1 MPTIYVDNQ
10 AYEVAPDQNLLAACL
25 TLGFDLPYFCWH
37 PAMGSVGACRQCA
50 VKQFK
55 DETDTKGQIVMACLT
70 PADDGVRISIEDPEA
85 KAFRKGV
92 AEWLMASHPHDC
104 PVCDEGGECH
114 LQDMTVM
121 TGHVYRRYDFPKR
134 TFRNQDLGPFVN
146 HEMNRCIQCYRCVR
160 FYEDYAGGHDLV
172 ALGTRNEVYFGRHE
186 DGKLESEFSGN
197 LVEVCPTG
205 VFTDKT
211 FKAHYTRKWDL
222 QTAPSVC
229 VHCGLGCNTIPGE
242 RYGILRRVRSRYNGH
257 VNGYFICDRGR
268 YGYEFVNAESRPR
281 SVTVATQVGPALA
294 SMHTATPR
302 PATGS
307 ARTAAAQP
315 AIGGPQTVSPEE
327 AVSHVAGLI
336 RSADQS
342 GGRVVGIGSPRASL
356 EANFALRAL
365 VGPDNFFCGMSD
377 QEAGLVH
384 LMVDIL
390 RTGPSRSSSLRELE
404 RADATLILGED
415 VTNTAPMLDYSLRQ
429 WLRRRPNLER
439 TRLKI
444 PDWNDAAVGE
454 IVHEEPSALYV
465 ATVAATKL
473 DECAAQVYRAAPSDL
488 ARLGFAIAH
497 LLDDDAPSVPD
508 LPGDIFALAQTTA
521 RALERAKRPI
531 VVAGA
536 SYGSEALL
544 KAAANVAWSLRARGE
559 AAELCFVVPECNSMG
574 LGMMDGRPLSE
585 AFQAADD
592 PGVELAIV
600 LENDLFRRAGEAEVE
615 RFLELCRHLVVVD
628 HTGTR
633 MTAAADVVLPAATF
647 AESTGTMINSEPRA
661 QRFYRVFVAAG
672 DVRESW
678 RWFRDVMQ
686 RLDGGEG
693 GQQRGAAG
701 WENVDEVMSDLCRAF
716 PIFAPALDAAPPAGF
731 RMLGMRIPRQ
741 PNRYS
746 GRAAVHA
753 DKTVFEP
760 KPPDDPDSPLAFS
773 MEGSEGQP
781 PPALVSNI
789 WAPGWN
795 SAQALDR
802 FQEEVGGAL
811 RGGDPGKRLFEP
823 PVVERPS
830 HFLDVPVAYGPDGT
844 QWLVVP
850 VHHIFGSEELSMNA
864 PGVRGCAPEP
874 YLGLGS
880 GLAERLGVEGGRV
893 LTMVSDAGVRVLK
906 AKIMDSLPDDVA
918 AIPAGLPGF
927 EGLGAPFYARLIVR
941 EDADA

>member
-10 AYEVAPDQNLLAACL
+10 AYEVAAGQNLLAACL

-55 DETDTKGQIVMACLT
+55 DENDTEGQIVMACLT
-70 PADDGVRISIEDPEA
+70 AADDGVRISIEDPEA
-85 KAFRKGV
+85 KEFRKGV

-121 TGHVYRRYDFPKR
+121 AGHVYRRYEFPKR
-134 TFRNQDLGPFVN
+134 TFQNQDLGPFVN

-160 FYEDYAGGHDLV
+160 FYQDYAGGHDLV
-172 ALGTRNEVYFGRHE
+172 ALGTRNEVYLGRHE

-211 FKAHYTRKWDL
+211 LKAHYTRKWDL
-222 QTAPSVC
+222 QTAPSIC

-242 RYGILRRVRSRYNGH
+242 RYGILRRIRSRYNGH

-281 SVTVATQVGPALA
+281 SVIVAGEPREVQTA
-294 SMHTATPR
+294 S
-302 PATGS
+302 S
-307 ARTAAAQP
+307 QD
-315 AIGGPQTVSPEE
+315 
-327 AVSHVAGLI
+327 AVSRVAGLM
-336 RSADQS
+336 RSAAES
-342 GGRVVGIGSPRASL
+342 GRRVVGIGSPRASL

-377 QEAGLVH
+377 REDRLIR
-384 LMVDIL
+384 LIVDIL

-465 ATVAATKL
+465 ATLAATKL
-473 DECAAQVYRAAPSDL
+473 DECAARVYRAAPSDL
-488 ARLGFAIAH
+488 ARLGFAIARQ
-497 LLDDDAPSVPD
+497 LDSAAPSVPD
-508 LPGDIFALAQTTA
+508 LPAEISHLAQTIA
-521 RALERAKRPI
+521 RDLEKAKRPI
-531 VVAGA
+531 VVSGV
-536 SYGSEALL
+536 SCGSEAVL

-574 LGMMDGRPLSE
+574 LGMMEGRPLSE
-585 AFQAADD
+585 ALQAADEG
-592 PGVELAIV
+592 PGVDLAIV
-600 LENDLFRRAGEAEVE
+600 LENDLFRRANETEVE
-615 RFLELCRHLVVVD
+615 RFLGLCAHLVVLD
-628 HTGTR
+628 HSATR
-633 MTAAADVVLPAATF
+633 TTAMADIVLPAATF

-661 QRFYRVFVAAG
+661 QRFYEVFAPAG
-672 DVRESW
+672 QVRESW
-678 RWFRDVMQ
+678 RWLRDV
-686 RLDGGEG
+686 REASSDDDGAKRENT
-693 GQQRGAAG
+693 AE
-701 WENVDEVMSDLCRAF
+701 WESADEVVNDLCRTF
-716 PIFAPALDAAPPAGF
+716 PIFAPVLEAAPPAGF
-731 RMLGMRIPRQ
+731 RILGMKIPRQ
-741 PNRYS
+741 PGRHS
-746 GRAAVHA
+746 GRTAVHA

-773 MEGSEGQP
+773 MEGSQEQP
-781 PPALVSNI
+781 PAALLSNV
-789 WAPGWN
+789 WVPGWN
-795 SAQALDR
+795 SAQALER
-802 FQEEVGGAL
+802 LQEDVSGAP

-823 PVVERPS
+823 PLVERPS
-830 HFLDVPVAYGPDGT
+830 HFLDVPSAHGPSGE

-850 VHHIFGSEELSMNA
+850 VHHIFGSEELSMKA
-864 PGVRGCAPEP
+864 PSVEGCAPEP
-874 YLGLGS
+874 YLGLGPRM
-880 GLAERLGVEGGRV
+880 AERLGVPDGGV
-893 LTMVSDAGVRVLK
+893 LTLASDAGVRLLEVK
-906 AKIMDSLPDDVA
+906 VMDSLPDDVA
-918 AIPAGLPGF
+918 AIPAGLPGL
-927 EGLGAPFYARLIVR
+927 EGLATPFYARLVPR
-941 EDADA
+941 GETDE

>member
-10 AYEVAPDQNLLAACL
+10 AYEVAPGQNLLAACL

-55 DETDTKGQIVMACLT
+55 DENDTQGQIVMACLT
-70 PADDGVRISIEDPEA
+70 AAEDGVRISIEDPEA

-134 TFRNQDLGPFVN
+134 TFRNQDLGPFIN

-186 DGKLESEFSGN
+186 DGKLQSEFSGN

-211 FKAHYTRKWDL
+211 LKAHYTRKWDL

-242 RYGILRRVRSRYNGH
+242 RYGVLRRIRSRYNGH

-281 SVTVATQVGPALA
+281 SVRIAKQALPTVAGAQVA
-294 SMHTATPR
+294 AT
-302 PATGS
+302 
-307 ARTAAAQP
+307 QP
-315 AIGGPQTVSPEE
+315 AITGARTVRPED
-327 AVSHVAGLI
+327 AVSHVADLM
-336 RSADQS
+336 RSAAQS
-342 GGRVVGIGSPRASL
+342 GRRVVGIGSPRASL
-356 EANFALRAL
+356 EANFALRTL

-377 QEAGLVH
+377 QEDGLVR

-465 ATVAATKL
+465 ATVAATQL

-497 LLDDDAPSVPD
+497 LLDDDAPGVPD
-508 LPGDIFALAQTTA
+508 LPADIFALAQTTA
-521 RALERAKRPI
+521 WALEQAKRPI

-536 SYGSEALL
+536 SYGSEAIL
-544 KAAANVAWSLRARGE
+544 KAAANVAWSLRSRGE

-574 LGMMDGRPLSE
+574 LGMMGGRPLTE

-600 LENDLFRRAGEAEVE
+600 LENDLFRRAGEADVE
-615 RFLELCRHLVVVD
+615 RFLELCGHLVVVD
-628 HTGTR
+628 HTDTR
-633 MTAAADVVLPAATF
+633 MTALADVILPAATF

-661 QRFYRVFVAAG
+661 QRFYQVFVPG
-672 DVRESW
+672 SQVRESW
-678 RWFRDVMQ
+678 RWFRDVLQ
-686 RLDGGEG
+686 ALGTGEG
-693 GQQRGAAG
+693 ARRGDVAE
-701 WENVDEVMSDLCRAF
+701 WETVDDVVNDLCRVF

-731 RMLGMRIPRQ
+731 RILGMRIPRH

-746 GRAAVHA
+746 GRTAMFA

-760 KPPDDPDSPLAFS
+760 KPPDDPDSSLAFS
-773 MEGSEGQP
+773 MEGFEGQP

-802 FQEEVGGAL
+802 FQEEVGGAM

-823 PVVERPS
+823 PLVERPS

-844 QWLVVP
+844 QWLIVP
-850 VHHIFGSEELSMNA
+850 VHHIFGSEELSMKA
-864 PGVRGCAPEP
+864 TSVQGCAPEP
-874 YLGLGS
+874 YLGLGPR
-880 GLAERLGVEGGRV
+880 LAERLAVLDGRV
-893 LTMVSDAGVRVLK
+893 LTMVSDSGVRLLR
-906 AKIMDSLPDDVA
+906 AKIMASLPDDVA
-918 AIPAGLPGF
+918 VIPAGLPGL
-927 EGLGAPFYARLIVR
+927 EGLGAPFYARLIAR
-941 EDADA
+941 RDADG

>member
-10 AYEVAPDQNLLAACL
+10 AYEVAAGQNLLAACL

-55 DETDTKGQIVMACLT
+55 DENDTEGQIVMACLT
-70 PADDGVRISIEDPEA
+70 AADDGVRISIEDPEA
-85 KAFRKGV
+85 KEFRKGV

-121 TGHVYRRYDFPKR
+121 AGHVYRRYEFPKR
-134 TFRNQDLGPFVN
+134 TFQNQDLGPFVN

-160 FYEDYAGGHDLV
+160 FYQDYAGGHDLV

-211 FKAHYTRKWDL
+211 LKAHYTRKWDL
-222 QTAPSVC
+222 QTAPSIC

-242 RYGILRRVRSRYNGH
+242 RYGILRRIRSRYNGH

-281 SVTVATQVGPALA
+281 SVIVAGEPRDVQTA
-294 SMHTATPR
+294 S
-302 PATGS
+302 S
-307 ARTAAAQP
+307 QD
-315 AIGGPQTVSPEE
+315 
-327 AVSHVAGLI
+327 AVSRIAGLM
-336 RSADQS
+336 RSAAES
-342 GGRVVGIGSPRASL
+342 GRRVVGIGSPRASL
-356 EANFALRAL
+356 EANFALRTL

-377 QEAGLVH
+377 REDRLIR
-384 LMVDIL
+384 LIVDIL

-415 VTNTAPMLDYSLRQ
+415 ITNTAPMLDYSLRQ

-465 ATVAATKL
+465 ATLAATKL
-473 DECAAQVYRAAPSDL
+473 DECAARVYRAAPSDL
-488 ARLGFAIAH
+488 ARLGFAIARQ
-497 LLDDDAPSVPD
+497 LDSAAPGVPD
-508 LPGDIFALAQTTA
+508 LPAEIAHLAQTIA
-521 RALERAKRPI
+521 RDLEKAKRPI
-531 VVAGA
+531 VVSGV
-536 SYGSEALL
+536 SCGSEAVL

-574 LGMMDGRPLSE
+574 LGMMEGRPLSE
-585 AFQAADD
+585 ALQAADEG
-592 PGVELAIV
+592 PGVDLAIV
-600 LENDLFRRAGEAEVE
+600 LENDLFRRANETEVE
-615 RFLELCRHLVVVD
+615 RFLGLCAHLVVLD
-628 HTGTR
+628 HSATR
-633 MTAAADVVLPAATF
+633 TTAMADIVLPAATF

-661 QRFYRVFVAAG
+661 QRFYKVFAPAG
-672 DVRESW
+672 QVRESW
-678 RWFRDVMQ
+678 RWLRDV
-686 RLDGGEG
+686 REASSDDEG
-693 GQQRGAAG
+693 AKRENTAE
-701 WENVDEVMSDLCRAF
+701 WESADEVANDLCRTF
-716 PIFAPALDAAPPAGF
+716 PIFAPVLEAAPPAGF
-731 RMLGMRIPRQ
+731 RILGMKVPRQ
-741 PNRYS
+741 PGRHS
-746 GRAAVHA
+746 GRTAERA

-773 MEGSEGQP
+773 MEGSQEQP
-781 PPALVSNI
+781 PTALLSNV
-789 WAPGWN
+789 WVPGWN
-795 SAQALDR
+795 SAQALER
-802 FQEEVGGAL
+802 LQEDVSGAL

-830 HFLDVPVAYGPDGT
+830 HFLDVPTAHSPSGE

-850 VHHIFGSEELSMNA
+850 VHHIFGSEELSMKA
-864 PGVRGCAPEP
+864 PSVEGCAPEP
-874 YLGLGS
+874 YLGLGPRM
-880 GLAERLGVEGGRV
+880 AERLGVPDGGV
-893 LTMVSDAGVRVLK
+893 LTLASDAGVRLLEVK
-906 AKIMDSLPDDVA
+906 VMDSLPDDVA
-918 AIPAGLPGF
+918 AIPAGLPGL
-927 EGLGAPFYARLIVR
+927 EGLATPFYARLVPR
-941 EDADA
+941 GETDE

>member
-25 TLGFDLPYFCWH
+25 TLGFDLPFFCWH

-211 FKAHYTRKWDL
+211 FKTHYTRKWDL

-268 YGYEFVNAESRPR
+268 FGYEFVNAESRPR
-281 SVTVATQVGPALA
+281 SVTVAKQAGPALA
-294 SMHTATPR
+294 STHTAAPW

-307 ARTAAAQP
+307 ARTAAPPP
-315 AIGGPQTVSPEE
+315 AIGGSQTVSPEE
-327 AVSHVAGLI
+327 AVSHVADLI
-336 RSADQS
+336 RSAVQS

-377 QEAGLVH
+377 QEARLVR

-465 ATVAATKL
+465 ATRSGDQARRVRSPGLSCRSQRSRPVGLCHRPPARRRRSERPRSARRHLRSGADHRSGPRAGQAAHRRSRRQLRERGDAESGGK
-473 DECAAQVYRAAPSDL
+473 CRVVF
-488 ARLGFAIAH
+488 ARTGR
-497 LLDDDAPSVPD
+497 
-508 LPGDIFALAQTTA
+508 GC
-521 RALERAKRPI
+521 RALLR
-531 VVAGA
+531 GA
-536 SYGSEALL
+536 RVQQHGFGDDG
-544 KAAANVAWSLRARGE
+544 RE
-559 AAELCFVVPECNSMG
+559 AAERG
-574 LGMMDGRPLSE
+574 LPGRRQPR
-585 AFQAADD
+585 
-592 PGVELAIV
+592 
-600 LENDLFRRAGEAEVE
+600 RRAGHRARE
-615 RFLELCRHLVVVD
+615 RSLSACR
-628 HTGTR
+628 R
-633 MTAAADVVLPAATF
+633 
-647 AESTGTMINSEPRA
+647 SR
-661 QRFYRVFVAAG
+661 
-672 DVRESW
+672 
-678 RWFRDVMQ
+678 
-686 RLDGGEG
+686 GGEVPG
-693 GQQRGAAG
+693 TLRVI
-701 WENVDEVMSDLCRAF
+701 WWWS
-716 PIFAPALDAAPPAGF
+716 I
-731 RMLGMRIPRQ
+731 IP
-741 PNRYS
+741 
-746 GRAAVHA
+746 
-753 DKTVFEP
+753 T
-760 KPPDDPDSPLAFS
+760 
-773 MEGSEGQP
+773 
-781 PPALVSNI
+781 LV
-789 WAPGWN
+789 
-795 SAQALDR
+795 
-802 FQEEVGGAL
+802 
-811 RGGDPGKRLFEP
+811 
-823 PVVERPS
+823 
-830 HFLDVPVAYGPDGT
+830 
-844 QWLVVP
+844 
-850 VHHIFGSEELSMNA
+850 
-864 PGVRGCAPEP
+864 
-874 YLGLGS
+874 
-880 GLAERLGVEGGRV
+880 
-893 LTMVSDAGVRVLK
+893 
-906 AKIMDSLPDDVA
+906 
-918 AIPAGLPGF
+918 
-927 EGLGAPFYARLIVR
+927 
-941 EDADA
+941 

>member
-10 AYEVAPDQNLLAACL
+10 AYEVAAGQNLLAACL

-55 DETDTKGQIVMACLT
+55 DENDTEGQIVMACLT
-70 PADDGVRISIEDPEA
+70 AADDGVRISIEDPEA
-85 KAFRKGV
+85 KEFRKGV

-121 TGHVYRRYDFPKR
+121 AGHVYRRYEFPKR
-134 TFRNQDLGPFVN
+134 TFQNQDLGPFVN

-160 FYEDYAGGHDLV
+160 FYQDYAGGHDLV

-211 FKAHYTRKWDL
+211 LKAHYTRKWDL
-222 QTAPSVC
+222 QTAPSIC

-242 RYGILRRVRSRYNGH
+242 RYGILRRIRSRYNGH

-281 SVTVATQVGPALA
+281 SVIVAGEPRDVQTA
-294 SMHTATPR
+294 S
-302 PATGS
+302 S
-307 ARTAAAQP
+307 QD
-315 AIGGPQTVSPEE
+315 
-327 AVSHVAGLI
+327 AVSRGAGLM
-336 RSADQS
+336 RSAAES
-342 GGRVVGIGSPRASL
+342 GRRVVGIGSPRASL

-377 QEAGLVH
+377 REDRLIR
-384 LMVDIL
+384 LIVDIL

-465 ATVAATKL
+465 ATLAATKL
-473 DECAAQVYRAAPSDL
+473 DECAARVYRAAPSDL
-488 ARLGFAIAH
+488 ARLGFAIARQ
-497 LLDDDAPSVPD
+497 LDSAAPSVPD
-508 LPGDIFALAQTTA
+508 LPAEISHLAQTIA
-521 RALERAKRPI
+521 RDLEKARRPI
-531 VVAGA
+531 VVSGV
-536 SYGSEALL
+536 SCGSEAVL

-574 LGMMDGRPLSE
+574 LGMMEGRPLSE
-585 AFQAADD
+585 ALQAADEG
-592 PGVELAIV
+592 PGVDLAIV
-600 LENDLFRRAGEAEVE
+600 LENDLFRRANETEVE
-615 RFLELCRHLVVVD
+615 RFLGLCAHLVVLD
-628 HTGTR
+628 HSATR
-633 MTAAADVVLPAATF
+633 TTAMADIVLPAATF

-661 QRFYRVFVAAG
+661 QRFYEVFAPAG
-672 DVRESW
+672 QVRESW
-678 RWFRDVMQ
+678 RWLRDV
-686 RLDGGEG
+686 REASSDDDGAKRENTAEWESADEG
-693 GQQRGAAG
+693 V
-701 WENVDEVMSDLCRAF
+701 NDLCRTF
-716 PIFAPALDAAPPAGF
+716 PIFAPVLEAAPPAGF
-731 RMLGMRIPRQ
+731 RILGMKIPRQ
-741 PNRYS
+741 PGRHS
-746 GRAAVHA
+746 GRTAVHA

-773 MEGSEGQP
+773 MEGSQEQP
-781 PPALVSNI
+781 PAALLSNV
-789 WAPGWN
+789 WVPGWN
-795 SAQALDR
+795 SAQALER
-802 FQEEVGGAL
+802 LQEDVSGAP

-823 PVVERPS
+823 PLVERPS
-830 HFLDVPVAYGPDGT
+830 HFLDVPCAHGPSGE

-850 VHHIFGSEELSMNA
+850 VHHIFGSEELSMKA
-864 PGVRGCAPEP
+864 PSVEGCAPEP
-874 YLGLGS
+874 YLGLGPRM
-880 GLAERLGVEGGRV
+880 AERLGVPDGGV
-893 LTMVSDAGVRVLK
+893 LTLASDAGVRLLEVK
-906 AKIMDSLPDDVA
+906 VMDSLPDDVA
-918 AIPAGLPGF
+918 AIPAGLPGL
-927 EGLGAPFYARLIVR
+927 EGLATPFYARLVPR
-941 EDADA
+941 GETDE

>member
-10 AYEVAPDQNLLAACL
+10 AYEVAAGQNLLAACL

-55 DETDTKGQIVMACLT
+55 DENDTEGQIVMACLT
-70 PADDGVRISIEDPEA
+70 AADDGVRISIEDPEA
-85 KAFRKGV
+85 KEFRKGV

-121 TGHVYRRYDFPKR
+121 AGHVYRRYEFPKR
-134 TFRNQDLGPFVN
+134 TFQNQDLGPFVN

-160 FYEDYAGGHDLV
+160 FYQDYAGGHDLV

-211 FKAHYTRKWDL
+211 LKAHYTRKWDL
-222 QTAPSVC
+222 QTAPSIC

-242 RYGILRRVRSRYNGH
+242 RYGILRRIRSRYNGH

-281 SVTVATQVGPALA
+281 SVIVAGKPRDVQTA
-294 SMHTATPR
+294 S
-302 PATGS
+302 S
-307 ARTAAAQP
+307 QD
-315 AIGGPQTVSPEE
+315 
-327 AVSHVAGLI
+327 AVSRIAGLM
-336 RSADQS
+336 RSAAES
-342 GGRVVGIGSPRASL
+342 GRRVVGIGSPRASL
-356 EANFALRAL
+356 EANFALRTL

-377 QEAGLVH
+377 REDRLIR
-384 LMVDIL
+384 LIVDIL

-415 VTNTAPMLDYSLRQ
+415 ITNTAPMLDYSLRQ

-465 ATVAATKL
+465 ATLAATKL
-473 DECAAQVYRAAPSDL
+473 DECAARVYRAAPSDL
-488 ARLGFAIAH
+488 ARLGFAIARQ
-497 LLDDDAPSVPD
+497 LDSAAPGVPD
-508 LPGDIFALAQTTA
+508 LPAEIAHLAQTIA
-521 RALERAKRPI
+521 RDLEKAKRPI
-531 VVAGA
+531 VVSGV
-536 SYGSEALL
+536 SCGSEAVL

-574 LGMMDGRPLSE
+574 LGMMEGRPLSE
-585 AFQAADD
+585 ALQAADEG
-592 PGVELAIV
+592 PGVDLAIV
-600 LENDLFRRAGEAEVE
+600 LENDLFRRANETEVE
-615 RFLELCRHLVVVD
+615 RFLGLCAHLVVLD
-628 HTGTR
+628 HSATR
-633 MTAAADVVLPAATF
+633 TTAMADIVLPAATF

-661 QRFYRVFVAAG
+661 QRFYKVFAPAG
-672 DVRESW
+672 QVRESW
-678 RWFRDVMQ
+678 RWLRDV
-686 RLDGGEG
+686 REASSDDEG
-693 GQQRGAAG
+693 AKRENTAE
-701 WENVDEVMSDLCRAF
+701 WESADEVANDLCRTF
-716 PIFAPALDAAPPAGF
+716 PIFAPVLEAAPPAGF
-731 RMLGMRIPRQ
+731 RILGMKVPRQ
-741 PNRYS
+741 PGRHS
-746 GRAAVHA
+746 GRTAERA

-773 MEGSEGQP
+773 MEGSQEQP
-781 PPALVSNI
+781 PTALLSNV
-789 WAPGWN
+789 WVPGWN
-795 SAQALDR
+795 SAQALER
-802 FQEEVGGAL
+802 LQEDVSGAL

-830 HFLDVPVAYGPDGT
+830 HFLDVPTAHSPSGE

-850 VHHIFGSEELSMNA
+850 VHHIFGSEELSMKA
-864 PGVRGCAPEP
+864 PSVEGCAPEP
-874 YLGLGS
+874 YLGLGPRM
-880 GLAERLGVEGGRV
+880 AERLGVPDGGV
-893 LTMVSDAGVRVLK
+893 LTLASDAGVRLLEVK
-906 AKIMDSLPDDVA
+906 VMDSLPDDVA
-918 AIPAGLPGF
+918 AIPAGLPGL
-927 EGLGAPFYARLIVR
+927 EGLATPFYARLVPR
-941 EDADA
+941 GETDE

>member
-10 AYEVAPDQNLLAACL
+10 AYEVAAGQNLLAACL

-55 DETDTKGQIVMACLT
+55 DENDTEGQIVMACLT
-70 PADDGVRISIEDPEA
+70 AADDGVRISIEDPEA
-85 KAFRKGV
+85 KEFRKGV

-121 TGHVYRRYDFPKR
+121 AGHVYRRYEFPKR
-134 TFRNQDLGPFVN
+134 TFQNQDLCPFVN

-160 FYEDYAGGHDLV
+160 FYQDYAGGHDLV

-211 FKAHYTRKWDL
+211 LKAHYTRKWDL
-222 QTAPSVC
+222 QTAPSIC

-242 RYGILRRVRSRYNGH
+242 RYGILRRIRSRYNGH

-281 SVTVATQVGPALA
+281 SVIVAGEPRDVQTA
-294 SMHTATPR
+294 S
-302 PATGS
+302 S
-307 ARTAAAQP
+307 QD
-315 AIGGPQTVSPEE
+315 
-327 AVSHVAGLI
+327 AVSRIAGLM
-336 RSADQS
+336 RSAAES
-342 GGRVVGIGSPRASL
+342 GRRVVGIGSPRASL

-377 QEAGLVH
+377 REDRLIR
-384 LMVDIL
+384 LIVDIL

-465 ATVAATKL
+465 ATLAATKL
-473 DECAAQVYRAAPSDL
+473 DECAARVYRAAPSDL
-488 ARLGFAIAH
+488 ARLGFAIARQ
-497 LLDDDAPSVPD
+497 LDSAAPSVPD
-508 LPGDIFALAQTTA
+508 LPAEISHLAQTIA
-521 RALERAKRPI
+521 RDLEKARRPI
-531 VVAGA
+531 VVSGV
-536 SYGSEALL
+536 SCGSEAVL

-574 LGMMDGRPLSE
+574 LGMMEGRPLSE
-585 AFQAADD
+585 ALQAADEG
-592 PGVELAIV
+592 PGVDLAIV
-600 LENDLFRRAGEAEVE
+600 LENDLFRRANETEVE
-615 RFLELCRHLVVVD
+615 RFLGLCAHLVVLD
-628 HTGTR
+628 HSATR
-633 MTAAADVVLPAATF
+633 TTAMADIVLPAATF

-661 QRFYRVFVAAG
+661 QRFYEVFAPAG
-672 DVRESW
+672 QVRESW
-678 RWFRDVMQ
+678 RWLRDV
-686 RLDGGEG
+686 REASSDDDGAKRENTAEWESADEG
-693 GQQRGAAG
+693 V
-701 WENVDEVMSDLCRAF
+701 NDLCRTF
-716 PIFAPALDAAPPAGF
+716 PIFAPVLEAAPPAGF
-731 RMLGMRIPRQ
+731 RILGMKIPRQ
-741 PNRYS
+741 PGRHS
-746 GRAAVHA
+746 GRTAVHA

-773 MEGSEGQP
+773 MEGSQEQP
-781 PPALVSNI
+781 PAALLSNV
-789 WAPGWN
+789 WVPGWN
-795 SAQALDR
+795 SAQALER
-802 FQEEVGGAL
+802 LQEDVSGAP

-823 PVVERPS
+823 PLVERPS
-830 HFLDVPVAYGPDGT
+830 HFLDVPSAHGPSGE

-850 VHHIFGSEELSMNA
+850 VHHIFGSEELSMKA
-864 PGVRGCAPEP
+864 PSVEGCAPEP
-874 YLGLGS
+874 YLGLGPRM
-880 GLAERLGVEGGRV
+880 AERLGVPDGGV
-893 LTMVSDAGVRVLK
+893 LTLASDAGVRLLEVK
-906 AKIMDSLPDDVA
+906 VMDSLPDDVA
-918 AIPAGLPGF
+918 AIPAGLPGL
-927 EGLGAPFYARLIVR
+927 EGLATPFYARLVPR
-941 EDADA
+941 GETDE